1 MHRIAFLA
9 LLAYA
14 EVDRHE
20 RPVEGNAI
28 AASHADA
35 QARGFLN
42 AKKKSACDEFLGKRV
57 VSRESGG
64 RYRR

>member
-1 MHRIAFLA
+1 LTLHRIAFLA

-28 AASHADA
+28 AATHADA

-42 AKKKSACDEFLGKRV
+42 AKKRM
-57 VSRESGG
+57 
-64 RYRR
+64 